1 MLFKRT
7 TKNIRTKIEVQRWEK
22 ILETLNKGHTNVILP
37 SKTDFKKSA
46 AMGQTNYYIIVNYSI
61 HKI

>member
-37 SKTDFKKSA
+37 SKIDFKKSA
-46 AMGQTNYYIIVNYSI
+46 AMGRTNYYIKVNYSI